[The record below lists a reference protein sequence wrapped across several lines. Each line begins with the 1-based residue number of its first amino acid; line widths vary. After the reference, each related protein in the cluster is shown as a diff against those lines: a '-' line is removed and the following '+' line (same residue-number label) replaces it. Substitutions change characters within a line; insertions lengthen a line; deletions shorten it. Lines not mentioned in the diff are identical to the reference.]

1 MKRGLLAK
9 WIHTVYGIR
18 DCHTLL
24 TKEAVALGPYALN
37 ARRFGRQEGR
47 TVAKPEEK
55 PAMSSTASE
64 PEPGIRT
71 SAPTPPFKQS
81 PLTTR
86 FLVKYQLRDTGKEE
100 K

>member
-1 MKRGLLAK
+1 M
-9 WIHTVYGIR
+9 
-18 DCHTLL
+18 L
-24 TKEAVALGPYALN
+24 TKQAVALGPYALN

-47 TVAKPEEK
+47 TVAKSQEK

-64 PEPGIRT
+64 PEPRGRPA
-71 SAPTPPFKQS
+71 APTPPFKQS